1 MVQLVL
7 LLTSHTIQKQID
19 LQKIIMT
26 LNKNITEED
35 IINSFV
41 EQILSEDA
49 DFQFMSED
57 EQAKIYGIY
66 QLLLTAVHRA
76 VAHDNVY
83 PVVYANDYNSKKVVE
98 NAISNVKHLIPE
110 ISRITVSLVH

>member
-1 MVQLVL
+1 
-7 LLTSHTIQKQID
+7 
-19 LQKIIMT
+19 MT
-26 LNKNITEED
+26 LNKNINEED

-110 ISRITVSLVH
+110 ISRIRVSLVH

>member
-1 MVQLVL
+1 
-7 LLTSHTIQKQID
+7 
-19 LQKIIMT
+19 MT

-41 EQILSEDA
+41 EQILSEDT

-76 VAHDNVY
+76 LAHDNVY
-83 PVVYANDYNSKKVVE
+83 PVVYANDYNSNNE
-98 NAISNVKHLIPE
+98 TMEDNCHEESNVQCAQQ
-110 ISRITVSLVH
+110 

>member
-1 MVQLVL
+1 
-7 LLTSHTIQKQID
+7 
-19 LQKIIMT
+19 MT

-41 EQILSEDA
+41 EQILSEDT

-66 QLLLTAVHRA
+66 QLL
-76 VAHDNVY
+76 
-83 PVVYANDYNSKKVVE
+83 
-98 NAISNVKHLIPE
+98 
-110 ISRITVSLVH
+110 